1 MTNRRS
7 FLAGSSG
14 ALTGLMFCGCGLMH
28 ARNAQAQTPPPS
40 SPTAA
45 PAVRKR
51 RSRVKTID
59 VHAHCYFQDAID
71 LMGADAARVLPPVK
85 GVPEHFIAIDNRLR
99 AMDAQ
104 GIDMQVLSINPF
116 WYRKDVDTA
125 RAICKVNNE
134 KLAELC
140 ASRPDRFAAFAS
152 LTLQDPQVAVQQ
164 LEEAVKKFGL
174 RGAAIGGS
182 LNGEDF
188 SSAKFHPV
196 WAKAQ
201 DLGVVLFIHP
211 QSTPELGKRLAGNG
225 WLSNVIGNPLD
236 TTIAL
241 QKLIFEGTLDKF
253 PNLKVLAAHGGGY
266 FGSYAARSDR
276 SCFVSPVNC
285 NPEIV
290 LRKKPSEYLKQIYV
304 DTVVFTPEAL
314 RHLVAE
320 AGISQVMI
328 GTDHPIP
335 WEEHPVD
342 LIMNTK
348 SLSASQ
354 KEAILGLNA
363 ARLLGIKI

>member
-1 MTNRRS
+1 MRNRRS
-7 FLAGSSG
+7 FLAGSG
-14 ALTGLMFCGCGLMH
+14 GTLAGLMFCSCGLLH
-28 ARNAQAQTPPPS
+28 ARNAMAQAA
-40 SPTAA
+40 PTAPAA
-45 PAVRKR
+45 PAVR
-51 RSRVKTID
+51 RSGTRVKTID
-59 VHAHCYFQDAID
+59 THAHCFFQDAID
-71 LMGADAARVLPPVK
+71 LMGADAKGVLPPVK
-85 GVPEHFIAIDNRLR
+85 GIPEHFIVVDNRLK

-125 RAICKVNNE
+125 RAICKLHNE

-140 ASRPDRFAAFAS
+140 ARQPDRFAAFAS
-152 LTLQDPQVAVQQ
+152 LSLQNPEIAVQQ

-182 LNGEDF
+182 FNGEDF
-188 SSAKFHPV
+188 SSAKFHPI
-196 WAKAQ
+196 WAKAEE
-201 DLGVVLFIHP
+201 LGAVLFIHP

-253 PNLKVLAAHGGGY
+253 PGLKVLAAHGGGF
-266 FGSYAARSDR
+266 FGSYAPRSDR
-276 SCFVSPVNC
+276 SCFVSPTSC
-285 NPEIV
+285 NPDIV
-290 LRKKPSEYLKQIYV
+290 LKKKPSEYLKQIYV
-304 DTVVFTPEAL
+304 DSLVFTGEAL

-320 AGISQVMI
+320 AGASQIVI

-342 LIMNTK
+342 HVMNTPG
-348 SLSASQ
+348 LTDAQ
-354 KEAILGLNA
+354 RDAILGLNA
-363 ARLLGIKI
+363 ARLFGFSS